1 MEIKPLPGLDA
12 AVTLPGS
19 KSYTQRALVIAALAE
34 GTSVLHHALI
44 SKDTEYVIKALRL
57 MGAAVEVEPETLTV
71 EGTAG
76 RIAAPRKEI
85 YLGNNGTAIR
95 LLMGVAALGKG
106 EFRLTGDERL
116 CERPV
121 GALLDA
127 LSALGV
133 HAASE
138 NGRGCPPVV
147 IRTDG
152 LRGGH
157 AVLADIA
164 SSQFVSSLLISCPL
178 SGADSRIDV
187 VGPVPSRPYVDM
199 TVEAMHHFGV
209 DVEEVSPGHFLV
221 RGKQRY
227 QASSYTVEGDVSSAS
242 YFCLAAA
249 VCRGTVRIHNIN
261 PGTLQGDIGF
271 LSVLERL
278 GVQVARKDNMI
289 EVTGGSLQRGDYEF
303 DFGPMPDVVPT
314 FAVLAALR
322 PGRTVIRNI
331 SHLRMKESNRLE
343 ALVNELRRVGIR
355 AEEIEDGM
363 VVVGGKPHGAV
374 IETYNDHRIAM
385 SFAIL
390 GLAVPG
396 ITISNPACVG
406 KSFPGFWNI
415 LDRWY

>member
-1 MEIKPLPGLDA
+1 MDIKPLPGLNV

-34 GTSVLHHALI
+34 GKSVLRHALI
-44 SKDTEYVIKALRL
+44 SKDTEYLIKALRL
-57 MGAAVEVEPETLTV
+57 MGAVIEIEPETLTV

-76 RIAAPRKEI
+76 RISMPQKEI

-95 LLMGVAALGKG
+95 LLMGVAALGRG

-116 CERPV
+116 RERPV
-121 GALLDA
+121 GPLLDA

-147 IRTDG
+147 IRTEG
-152 LRGGH
+152 LRGGR
-157 AVLADIA
+157 AVLTDIA
-164 SSQFVSSLLISCPL
+164 SSQFISSLLISCPL
-178 SGADSRIDV
+178 AGADSRIDV

-199 TVEAMHHFGV
+199 TVEAMGRFGV
-209 DVEEVSPGHFLV
+209 GVEEVAPGRFLV
-221 RGKQRY
+221 KGSQCYRAR
-227 QASSYTVEGDVSSAS
+227 SYSVEGDVSSAS

-249 VCRGTVRIHNIN
+249 VCRGTVRIHHIN

-271 LSVLERL
+271 LSVMERL
-278 GVQVARKDNMI
+278 GVKVARKDNMI
-289 EVTGGSLQRGDYEF
+289 EVTGSPLRQGDDEF
-303 DFGPMPDVVPT
+303 DFGAMPDVVPT

-322 PGRTVIRNI
+322 PGRTVIRNV
-331 SHLRMKESNRLE
+331 SHLRVKESNRLE
-343 ALVNELRRVGIR
+343 ALVNELRRVGIH

-390 GLAVPG
+390 GLTVPG
-396 ITISNPACVG
+396 ITISNPECVG
-406 KSFPGFWNI
+406 KSFPEFWNI
-415 LDRWY
+415 LDTWY

>member
-1 MEIKPLPGLDA
+1 MEIKPLPNLNA

-34 GTSVLHHALI
+34 GKSVLHHALI
-44 SKDTEYVIKALRL
+44 SKDTEYLIKALRL
-57 MGAAVEVEPETLTV
+57 MGAVIEIEPETLTV

-76 RIAAPRKEI
+76 RIAAPQTDI

-121 GALLDA
+121 GSLLDA
-127 LSALGV
+127 LSSLGV

-147 IRTDG
+147 IRTEG
-152 LRGGH
+152 LQGGR
-157 AVLADIA
+157 AVLTDIA

-178 SGADSRIDV
+178 AGADSKIDV

-199 TVEAMHHFGV
+199 TVEAMHCFGV
-209 DVEEVSPGHFLV
+209 DVEEVSPGRFRV
-221 RGKQRY
+221 RGKQHY
-227 QASSYTVEGDVSSAS
+227 QARSYTVEGDVSSAS

-249 VCRGTVRIHNIN
+249 VCRGKVSIHNIN

-289 EVTGGSLQRGDYEF
+289 EVTGGPLQRGDYEF

-314 FAVLAALR
+314 VAVLAALR
-322 PGRTVIRNI
+322 PGRTVIRNV

-343 ALVNELRRVGIR
+343 ALVNELRRVGTH

-363 VVVGGKPHGAV
+363 VIVGGKPHGAA

-385 SFAIL
+385 SFAVL
-390 GLAVPG
+390 GLAVPD
-396 ITISNPACVG
+396 ITISNPDCVG
-406 KSFPGFWNI
+406 KSFPGFWDI